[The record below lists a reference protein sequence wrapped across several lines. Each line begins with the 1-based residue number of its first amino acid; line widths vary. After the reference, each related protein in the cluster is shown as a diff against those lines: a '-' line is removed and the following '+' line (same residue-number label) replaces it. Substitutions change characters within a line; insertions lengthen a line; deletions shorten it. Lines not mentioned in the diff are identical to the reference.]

1 MSRIEKR
8 FKELKDCGEKAL
20 VCFLTAG
27 YPDLQTSEELICEVI
42 RSSADIVELGV
53 PFSDPLADGPSIQA
67 ASDRALAAGAT
78 IHKVMD
84 LVKNVR
90 KKVDSPLVLMTY
102 YNPVQKFGLNEFA
115 RTAADAGADGVI
127 VTDLPPEEAG
137 EWKAAAQ
144 AAGLDT
150 VFLLAPTSTD
160 ERIRRVAEMSSGF
173 IYCVSRTGVTGKRS
187 DVPSEVGDLIE
198 RIRLATDKPVAV
210 GFGVSAPD
218 HVRAISKWADGVVV
232 GSALIDL
239 IAQNSGNNVI
249 SEVKSFV
256 SELKSAARET

>member
-1 MSRIEKR
+1 
-8 FKELKDCGEKAL
+8 
-20 VCFLTAG
+20 
-27 YPDLQTSEELICEVI
+27 
-42 RSSADIVELGV
+42 
-53 PFSDPLADGPSIQA
+53 
-67 ASDRALAAGAT
+67 
-78 IHKVMD
+78 
-84 LVKNVR
+84 
-90 KKVDSPLVLMTY
+90 
-102 YNPVQKFGLNEFA
+102 
-115 RTAADAGADGVI
+115 
-127 VTDLPPEEAG
+127 
-137 EWKAAAQ
+137 
-144 AAGLDT
+144 
-150 VFLLAPTSTD
+150 
-160 ERIRRVAEMSSGF
+160 
-173 IYCVSRTGVTGKRS
+173 CVSRTGVTGKRS